1 MQKRDYILLSDAL
14 RGALADCAGEV
25 PCRAGV
31 AKAARFI
38 AHAIGVRK
46 AVFDKTRFYHD
57 IGL

>member
-1 MQKRDYILLSDAL
+1 MQKRDYILLSDSL
-14 RGALADCAGEV
+14 RGALADCAGAG

-46 AVFDKTRFYHD
+46 AEFDKARFFSD